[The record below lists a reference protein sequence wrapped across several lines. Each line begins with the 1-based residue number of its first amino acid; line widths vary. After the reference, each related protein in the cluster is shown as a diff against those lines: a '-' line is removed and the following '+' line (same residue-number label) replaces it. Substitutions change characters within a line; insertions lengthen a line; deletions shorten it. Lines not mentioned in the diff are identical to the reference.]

1 MKWNGIDPRLHR
13 PKFPGVSPHSSVFP
27 GAVAQGAE
35 LGGGTMAA
43 GTSVPTVT
51 LGSLGTIR

>member
-35 LGGGTMAA
+35 LGGGNN
-43 GTSVPTVT
+43 GGWYISSYRYF
-51 LGSLGTIR
+51 G